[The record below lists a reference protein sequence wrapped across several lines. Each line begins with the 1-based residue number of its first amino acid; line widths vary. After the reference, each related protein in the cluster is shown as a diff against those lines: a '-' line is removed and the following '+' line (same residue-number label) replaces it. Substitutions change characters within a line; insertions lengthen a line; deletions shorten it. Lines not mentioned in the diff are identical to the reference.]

1 MHLPRRRFLHLVAGA
16 AALPAVSRL
25 AREQAYPTRPVTI
38 IVGFPVGGGIDL
50 DARLMAQWL
59 SDRLGQPFNVENRIG
74 SGSAV
79 ATEAVVR
86 APADGYTLLLANA
99 ANAINAT
106 LSSFRVK
113 TAPELIAYA
122 KANPG
127 KITMAPPFS
136 VCAAVAP
143 TKLEDLKERDEQPE
157 PLRAE
162 QRKALEKH
170 GCGLSARS
178 IRSATSGANSINKS
192 ST

>member
-1 MHLPRRRFLHLVAGA
+1 M
-16 AALPAVSRL
+16 
-25 AREQAYPTRPVTI
+25 
-38 IVGFPVGGGIDL
+38 
-50 DARLMAQWL
+50 
-59 SDRLGQPFNVENRIG
+59 
-74 SGSAV
+74 
-79 ATEAVVR
+79 R
-86 APADGYTLLLANA
+86 APADGYTLLLASA

-162 QRKALEKH
+162 QRKALEK
-170 GCGLSARS
+170 CGAAQVLDR
-178 IRSATSGANSINKS
+178 IRSATTGAN
-192 ST
+192 